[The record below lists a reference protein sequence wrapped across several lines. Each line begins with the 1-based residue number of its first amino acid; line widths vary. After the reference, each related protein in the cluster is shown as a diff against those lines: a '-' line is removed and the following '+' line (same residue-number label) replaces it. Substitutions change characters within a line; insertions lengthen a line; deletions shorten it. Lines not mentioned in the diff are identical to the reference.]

1 MDRRHFMNSAAS
13 VTALGFVGA
22 AISSGAK
29 AQGDSA
35 HHGHNDHLGAAM
47 LNGVFETIYNQ
58 YIDNSPTLATS
69 LGLDKGAR
77 AHLKSKLGSA
87 TLAEDKADHER
98 LKGNIKAIKA
108 VPRQNLSGMDRINY
122 DTVLWSLENAKTGY
136 DKFQFGNWGS
146 AQPYVLSQLTGSYRS
161 TPDFLANQHTI
172 ETKQDAEDYLARM
185 EGFAR
190 VMNEETIR
198 HKDDVAKGIVPPD
211 FALQKALT
219 QLKAIMAI
227 KASDNA
233 MTKALVGKTKA
244 KSIDGDWAL
253 RAAALLDGPIMSAM
267 EAQKLAMEQSLK
279 KAKHTAGVWGLK
291 QGEAYYAWAAK
302 TGTTT
307 DMSPD
312 EIHKVGLDMVA
323 QLNAEADV
331 AFKAM
336 GMSQGTVGARM
347 KALGDDPQ
355 YIYDN
360 TDAAK
365 EKLLEDLNVQIRAI
379 EAKLPDWFGVLPKT
393 AVTVRRA
400 PKEIEAGAPGGYY
413 QRPTLDGSRP
423 GAYYINLRD
432 TKEWPSW
439 SLPTLTYHE
448 AIPGHHM
455 QISIQMEAQGLPN
468 LRKIG
473 GFSAYSEGWALYS
486 ELVASE
492 MGMYANDRLGY
503 IGYLQS
509 ALFRA
514 IRLVVD
520 TGMHSKRWTREEAV
534 AYFVATNGDAES
546 SSITEVERYCVWPGQ
561 ALSYMMGKIQFMK
574 IRDMVKSE
582 LKDKFDIKAFHDRG
596 LTSGP
601 VPLAVLETVYKEWL
615 ADMKP

>member
-1 MDRRHFMNSAAS
+1 MDRRHFMNSAAV
-13 VTALGFVGA
+13 VTALGIGSSALSGLTSRVQAGA
-22 AISSGAK
+22 AQKG
-29 AQGDSA
+29 SA
-35 HHGHNDHLGAAM
+35 AEK
-47 LNGVFETIYNQ
+47 LNTVFDTIYNQ

-69 LGLDKGAR
+69 LGLDKGPR

-87 TLAEDKADHER
+87 NITEDKADHAR
-98 LKGNIKAIKA
+98 LKANIKAIKS

-122 DTVLWSLENAKTGY
+122 DTVLWSLENALTGY
-136 DKFQFGNWGS
+136 DQFQFGNWGS
-146 AQPYVLSQLTGSYRS
+146 AQPYVLSQLTGAYRS

-172 ETKQDAEDYLARM
+172 ETKQDAEDFLARM
-185 EGFAR
+185 EDFGR
-190 VMNEETIR
+190 VVNEETTR
-198 HKDDVAKGIVPPD
+198 HKEDVAKGIIPPD
-211 FALQKALT
+211 FAMQKALT
-219 QLKAIMAI
+219 QIEAIMAI
-227 KASDNA
+227 KASENS
-233 MTKALVGKTKA
+233 MTKALVTKTRA
-244 KSIDGDWAL
+244 KSIDGDWGE
-253 RAAALLDGPIMSAM
+253 RAKALLDGPILSAM
-267 EAQKLAMEQSLK
+267 QAQKEALESSLT

-307 DMSPD
+307 SMSPD
-312 EIHKVGLDMVA
+312 EIHKVGLEMVA
-323 QLNAEADV
+323 QLTAEADT

-336 GMSQGTVGARM
+336 GMTKGSVGERM
-347 KALGDDPQ
+347 KALGEDPQ
-355 YIYDN
+355 YIYEN
-360 TDAAK
+360 TDEAK

-379 EAKLPDWFGVLPKT
+379 EAKLPEWFGVLPKT
-393 AVTVRRA
+393 AVTVRRV

-432 TKEWPSW
+432 TKEWPTW

-455 QISIQMEAQGLPN
+455 QISIQMEAQGLPS

-486 ELVASE
+486 ELVAAE
-492 MGMYANDRLGY
+492 MGMYANDKPGY

-574 IRDMVKSE
+574 IRDMAKAE
-582 LKDKFDIKAFHDRG
+582 LKDRFDIKSFHDRG
-596 LTSGP
+596 LTCGP

-615 ADMKP
+615 AGA